1 MNNNYYKI
9 LQFQN
14 GKGKNTM
21 TDIIKFNEEHTPK
34 TEIGKMKFEL
44 AEALTAISD
53 LQNPYR
59 LTELSKEQRYKL
71 YNKSMREVCEILDID
86 LDMHEMMKTGAEGFS
101 YSDTEDNTKPLENL
115 LSDKQSYDIK
125 TKLFN
130 LFTLASGL
138 SHSDTD
144 FITVDDKGVETPAT
158 QQELAKALRTN
169 LVELTESLGLSVD
182 QVTESHT
189 EQTQEIG
196 ENKMNNEITE
206 HLNKAKKLLIE
217 KYSTGIDVEANN
229 EALNNIKRDFDFLE
243 IYAGGNN
250 EGEKLKK
257 TVKNTIEVL
266 EEVALYPHKDSTSDV
281 DVLGDI
287 VYSFVTDLKDILGF
301 EESSESH
308 TETSKNTIKEQLQ
321 DIYSLNDS
329 MITGDPYHIPTYDD
343 GTVIKQSDLAD
354 MNMNALDL
362 IAEMLGLEL
371 EEGAVQL
378 VQPQADKP
386 VSEMTDQEVYES
398 LPAEDKLNVDM
409 LNKLHEVQDHILK
422 SGQDAVSMN
431 QVQTAISILEGS
443 LGVMGK
449 VEE

>member
-1 MNNNYYKI
+1 
-9 LQFQN
+9 
-14 GKGKNTM
+14 
-21 TDIIKFNEEHTPK
+21 
-34 TEIGKMKFEL
+34 MKFQL

-71 YNKSMREVCEILDID
+71 YNKSMRKVCDILGID

-101 YSDTEDNTKPLENL
+101 YSDTEDDTKALEQL
-115 LSDKQSYDIK
+115 LSNSRSHDIK
-125 TKLFN
+125 TKLFT

-144 FITVDDKGVETPAT
+144 FVAVDDKGAGTPAT
-158 QQELAKALRTN
+158 QQELVKALRTN

-182 QVTESHT
+182 QVTESYK
-189 EQTQEIG
+189 EQPQEIG
-196 ENKMNNEITE
+196 ENKMSNEITE
-206 HLNKAKKLLIE
+206 HLNKAKNLLIE
-217 KYSTGIDVEANN
+217 KYSNGIDIEANQ
-229 EALNNIKRDFDFLE
+229 EALKNIKRDFEFLE

-250 EGEKLKK
+250 TDEQLKK

-266 EEVALYPHKDSTSDV
+266 EEVALYPHKDSASDV

-301 EESSESH
+301 EENSESQ

-329 MITGDPYHIPTYDD
+329 MITGDPNHIPTYDD
-343 GTVIKQSDLAD
+343 GTVIKRSDLAD

-362 IAEMLGLEL
+362 IAEMLGFEL
-371 EEGAVQL
+371 EEEQL
-378 VQPQADKP
+378 
-386 VSEMTDQEVYES
+386 
-398 LPAEDKLNVDM
+398 L
-409 LNKLHEVQDHILK
+409 
-422 SGQDAVSMN
+422 
-431 QVQTAISILEGS
+431 
-443 LGVMGK
+443 
-449 VEE
+449 

>member
-14 GKGKNTM
+14 GKGKNKM

-44 AEALTAISD
+44 SEALTAISD

-144 FITVDDKGVETPAT
+144 FITVDDEGTETPAT
-158 QQELAKALRTN
+158 QQALAKALRTN
-169 LVELTESLGLSVD
+169 LVELTEDLGLSVD
-182 QVTESHT
+182 QVTERHA
-189 EQTQEIG
+189 EQAQ
-196 ENKMNNEITE
+196 K
-206 HLNKAKKLLIE
+206 
-217 KYSTGIDVEANN
+217 S
-229 EALNNIKRDFDFLE
+229 
-243 IYAGGNN
+243 
-250 EGEKLKK
+250 
-257 TVKNTIEVL
+257 VKNIIGVL
-266 EEVALYPHKDSTSDV
+266 EEIALSPHKDSTSDV
-281 DVLGDI
+281 DALGDI
-287 VYSFVTDLKDILGF
+287 VYSFVTALKDILGF
-301 EESSESH
+301 EENSESH
-308 TETSKNTIKEQLQ
+308 TENSKNTIKKQLQ

-329 MITGDPYHIPTYDD
+329 MITGNPNHIPTYDD

>member
-1 MNNNYYKI
+1 
-9 LQFQN
+9 
-14 GKGKNTM
+14 M
-21 TDIIKFNEEHTPK
+21 TDIIKFNETNTPK

-71 YNKSMREVCEILDID
+71 YNKSMRKVCDTLDID

-101 YSDTEDNTKPLENL
+101 YSDTEDDTKALEQL
-115 LSDKQSYDIK
+115 LSNSHDIK
-125 TKLFN
+125 IKLFT

-144 FITVDDKGVETPAT
+144 FITVDDKGAATPAT

-169 LVELTESLGLSVD
+169 LVELTESLGISVD

-189 EQTQEIG
+189 EQAQDTVKSIIQ
-196 ENKMNNEITE
+196 
-206 HLNKAKKLLIE
+206 
-217 KYSTGIDVEANN
+217 
-229 EALNNIKRDFDFLE
+229 NIKDVSARPSE
-243 IYAGGNN
+243 YAG
-250 EGEKLKK
+250 E
-257 TVKNTIEVL
+257 
-266 EEVALYPHKDSTSDV
+266 DM
-281 DVLGDI
+281 DVLGDL
-287 VYSFVTDLKDILGF
+287 VYSYVADLCNALGFEDMSDIEVPTNKYGEKQQSAKDILLALH
-301 EESSESH
+301 EDLTNEDL
-308 TETSKNTIKEQLQ
+308 NPV
-321 DIYSLNDS
+321 SLSDFGR
-329 MITGDPYHIPTYDD
+329 IHVY
-343 GTVIKQSDLAD
+343 DLAD
-354 MNMNALDL
+354 LLGIEELSSIRDIHIVEGEQWL
-362 IAEMLGLEL
+362 KETAEKL
-371 EEGAVQL
+371 A
-378 VQPQADKP
+378 
-386 VSEMTDQEVYES
+386 DQEVYDS

-409 LNKLHEVQDHILK
+409 LNKLHEVQGYVLK

>member
-1 MNNNYYKI
+1 
-9 LQFQN
+9 
-14 GKGKNTM
+14 M
-21 TDIIKFNEEHTPK
+21 TDIIKFNETHTPK

-71 YNKSMREVCEILDID
+71 YNKSMRKVCEILDID
-86 LDMHEMMKTGAEGFS
+86 IDMHEMMKTGSEGFS
-101 YSDTEDNTKPLENL
+101 YSDTEDNTKPLEKL
-115 LSDKQSYDIK
+115 LNDKQSHDIK

-144 FITVDDKGVETPAT
+144 FVAVDDKGAETPAS

-189 EQTQEIG
+189 EQP
-196 ENKMNNEITE
+196 
-206 HLNKAKKLLIE
+206 
-217 KYSTGIDVEANN
+217 
-229 EALNNIKRDFDFLE
+229 
-243 IYAGGNN
+243 
-250 EGEKLKK
+250 KK

-266 EEVALYPHKDSTSDV
+266 EEVALYPQKDNNVDV
-281 DVLGDI
+281 DILGDI
-287 VYSFVTDLKDILGF
+287 VYSFIVDLKDILGF
-301 EESSESH
+301 EGNSEN
-308 TETSKNTIKEQLQ
+308 SKNTIKEQLQ

-329 MITGDPYHIPTYDD
+329 MITGDPHYIPRYTD
-343 GTVIKQSDLAD
+343 GTPIRPQDLAD

-362 IAEMLGLEL
+362 IAELLGFEL
-371 EEGAVQL
+371 EEGATL
-378 VQPQADKP
+378 TK
-386 VSEMTDQEVYES
+386 TKDQETYDN

-409 LNKLHEVQDHILK
+409 LNKLHEVQDHVLK

-431 QVQTAISILEGS
+431 QVQTAISIIEGS
-443 LGVMGK
+443 LGVVGK

>member
-1 MNNNYYKI
+1 
-9 LQFQN
+9 
-14 GKGKNTM
+14 M
-21 TDIIKFNEEHTPK
+21 TDIIKFNETNTPK

-44 AEALTAISD
+44 SEALTAISD

-71 YNKSMREVCEILDID
+71 YNKSMRKVCEILDIN
-86 LDMHEMMKTGAEGFS
+86 LDMHELMKTGSEGFS
-101 YSDTEDNTKPLENL
+101 YSDTEDNTKPLEKL
-115 LSDKQSYDIK
+115 LNDKQSHDIK

-144 FITVDDKGVETPAT
+144 FITVDDEGTETPAT

-169 LVELTESLGLSVD
+169 LVELTESLGLSLD

-189 EQTQEIG
+189 EQAQGTVKTI
-196 ENKMNNEITE
+196 ITD
-206 HLNKAKKLLIE
+206 LQDMTFKAHELSAGDPEVFGSLVSEELDRILELLGMTELSITAE
-217 KYSTGIDVEANN
+217 VK
-229 EALNNIKRDFDFLE
+229 
-243 IYAGGNN
+243 
-250 EGEKLKK
+250 EKLPA
-257 TVKNTIEVL
+257 T
-266 EEVALYPHKDSTSDV
+266 
-281 DVLGDI
+281 
-287 VYSFVTDLKDILGF
+287 
-301 EESSESH
+301 
-308 TETSKNTIKEQLQ
+308 TIKKELQ

-329 MITGDPYHIPTYDD
+329 MITGDPNHIPTYDG

-362 IAEMLGLEL
+362 IAEMLGFEL
-371 EEGAVQL
+371 EEDATQL
-378 VQPQADKP
+378 VQSETVNEKADK
-386 VSEMTDQEVYES
+386 ETYDT

-443 LGVMGK
+443 LGVTGK
-449 VEE
+449 SEE